1 MNVNK
6 SKPIEILI
14 AEDEETDAFF
24 IKQAFEQAEHQNNVH
39 IVKDGEEALNFLRR
53 TNGYEDAPFPNLIFL
68 DINMPR
74 KDGHQTLLEI
84 KASEEFKHIPVIIM
98 SSSKAESDVRKSYS
112 NFACAHIPKSNG
124 FPDMLELVSSVDKF
138 WLGRAVLPQEYE

>member
-1 MNVNK
+1 MS
-6 SKPIEILI
+6 SKTPIEVLI

-24 IKQAFEQAEHQNNVH
+24 IQQAFAQAKYKNHVH
-39 IVKDGEEALNFLRR
+39 IVKDGEEVMNFLNK
-53 TNGYEDAPFPNLIFL
+53 TSGYEDKPTPNMIFL

-74 KDGHQTLLEI
+74 KDGHQTLIEI
-84 KASEEFKHIPVIIM
+84 KASDKFKHIPVVIM

-124 FPDMLELVSSVDKF
+124 LPEMLELVNSVDLF
-138 WLGRAVLPQEYE
+138 WFGKAILPKNDD